1 MEYINLLIERGL
13 GNFIDRRTDEE
24 LLKDDMYIQMM
35 EQAELIKERLYETG
49 LCETQAKLFEEY
61 IATVFDASE
70 RACRISYMTCL
81 KDTVRFLLEMQNE

>member
-49 LCETQAKLFEEY
+49 LCETQESIVDDYVAAL
-61 IATVFDASE
+61 FDASE
-70 RACRISYMTCL
+70 RACRVAYVTCL
-81 KDTVRFLLEMQNE
+81 KDIVRFLLEMQNE